1 MGVTLASFQEV
12 GKYPSERER
21 LKMTAYGCAKMCE
34 PSFNRRGLI
43 RSGHY
48 LRGYIFQKFLLARNF
63 SCTNKNVSHWYPGS
77 GVVLD
82 CIDS

>member
-1 MGVTLASFQEV
+1 MGVTLASFQED

-43 RSGHY
+43 RSGP
-48 LRGYIFQKFLLARNF
+48 QALLISRWRKTSRTYF
-63 SCTNKNVSHWYPGS
+63 
-77 GVVLD
+77 
-82 CIDS
+82 

>member
-1 MGVTLASFQEV
+1 MGVTLASFQED

-43 RSGHY
+43 RSGP
-48 LRGYIFQKFLLARNF
+48 LLVML
-63 SCTNKNVSHWYPGS
+63 CLH
-77 GVVLD
+77 VVTK
-82 CIDS
+82 CSVDSAEPRPLC

>member
-21 LKMTAYGCAKMCE
+21 LKMTAYGCVKMCE

-43 RSGHY
+43 RSGP
-48 LRGYIFQKFLLARNF
+48 QALLTSR
-63 SCTNKNVSHWYPGS
+63 
-77 GVVLD
+77 
-82 CIDS
+82 